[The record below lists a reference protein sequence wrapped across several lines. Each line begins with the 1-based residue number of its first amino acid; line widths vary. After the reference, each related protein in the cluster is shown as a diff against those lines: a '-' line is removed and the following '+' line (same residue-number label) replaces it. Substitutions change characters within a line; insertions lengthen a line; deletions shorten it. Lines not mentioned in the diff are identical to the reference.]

1 MSSARRDSLRP
12 RPERR
17 ARPRPRDDAIILYS
31 VGRTIPRRD
40 RAELELLLD
49 QFHADADLQEMCQ
62 LSHSNAVR
70 FMTLE
75 TLENHDQRYISR
87 IDVPPGTFLAVYWGS
102 LEKTTAGVQDTL
114 CHSMHMGSL
123 VFPYELFVDGTPLP
137 GDCRPGRMQLVNHA
151 CAPYHNAELECEEW
165 ICSTTGLQA
174 YVLCS
179 SRALPGIRQGTEI
192 RFPYQEVTRKKGVQT
207 YSAKKFWQQAAIL
220 RPLKAANNMSS
231 AIAQG
236 WQAPVRTDTDGLRRN
251 PPSYDPYRH
260 PPLHQ
265 RLHSHTR

>member
-17 ARPRPRDDAIILYS
+17 ARQRPRDDAIILYS

-75 TLENHDQRYISR
+75 TLENHDQRYIAR
-87 IDVPPGTFLAVYWGS
+87 IDVPPGTLLAVYCGS

-123 VFPYELFVDGTPLP
+123 LFPYELFVDGTPQP

-151 CAPYHNAELECEEW
+151 CAHITMRNVRSGSAQPLVFRH
-165 ICSTTGLQA
+165 TF
-174 YVLCS
+174 YVAVGHC
-179 SRALPGIRQGTEI
+179 PGYDR
-192 RFPYQEVTRKKGVQT
+192 
-207 YSAKKFWQQAAIL
+207 
-220 RPLKAANNMSS
+220 
-231 AIAQG
+231 
-236 WQAPVRTDTDGLRRN
+236 GLRFG
-251 PPSYDPYRH
+251 
-260 PPLHQ
+260 
-265 RLHSHTR
+265 SHTRK